1 MRENSTSN
9 RGIERR
15 TMIGLLGSGMAG
27 LAGCFGGSTDEGPD
41 DGSGGTEDGSAS
53 SPDDQSEYLESTS
66 IVAGD
71 RVDLVLEIS
80 VVDDR
85 DWGSVSL
92 ITEAGENYATEV
104 FGTGETLVHLP
115 LTEGNDTFDPVPPGD
130 HTLFLTGEDV
140 ETEIPFRLGGQM
152 ELSEAVSGSS
162 RAELEE
168 KDLGLIFRNTGSHA
182 DAVSL
187 TTYNGL
193 EDEPLRF
200 APIQPGETGLA
211 EILDAL
217 TDNTYQCDDNEG
229 VRHKRYTVEFLWSET
244 ATVTV
249 PIEYTA
255 TSRYCELSLAG
266 PATATFDGT
275 TES

>member
-1 MRENSTSN
+1 
-9 RGIERR
+9 
-15 TMIGLLGSGMAG
+15 MIGLLGSGMAG
-27 LAGCFGGSTDEGPD
+27 LAGCFGGGTNDGPD
-41 DGSGGTEDGSAS
+41 DGSGETESESTS
-53 SPDDQSEYLESTS
+53 SSEGQSEYLESTS

-71 RVDLVLEIS
+71 RVDMVLEIS
-80 VVDDR
+80 VVGDR

-115 LTEGNDTFDPVPPGD
+115 LTEGNDTNEPLPPGE

-162 RAELEE
+162 RSELDEG
-168 KDLGLIFRNTGSHA
+168 DLGLVFRNTGSHA

-187 TTYNGL
+187 TISDGYEDDPARL
-193 EDEPLRF
+193 E
-200 APIQPGETGLA
+200 PIQPEETGIA
-211 EILDAL
+211 EIDFVLGD
-217 TDNTYQCDDNEG
+217 DSYQCGDNEG
-229 VRHKRYTVEFLWSET
+229 IRDREYTVEFLWSGT

-249 PIEYTA
+249 PIQYTE
-255 TSRYCELSLAG
+255 TDSSSWCERSLAG
-266 PATATFDGT
+266 TATATFEEGT
-275 TES
+275 E

>member
-1 MRENSTSN
+1 
-9 RGIERR
+9 
-15 TMIGLLGSGMAG
+15 MIGLLGSGMAG
-27 LAGCFGGSTDEGPD
+27 LAGCFGGGTDDGPN
-41 DGSGGTEDGSAS
+41 DGSGGTEHRSAS
-53 SPDDQSEYLESTS
+53 SPEGQSEYLESTS

-80 VVDDR
+80 VVRDR

-92 ITEAGENYATEV
+92 ITEEGENYATEV

-115 LTEGNDTFDPVPPGD
+115 LTEGNDTFEPVPPGD
-130 HTLFLTGEDV
+130 HILFLTGEDV

-152 ELSEAVSGSS
+152 ELSEAVNGSS
-162 RAELEE
+162 RAELDEG
-168 KDLGLIFRNTGSHA
+168 DLGLVFRNTGSHA

-211 EILDAL
+211 EILDVL
-217 TDNTYQCDDNEG
+217 TDDTYQCDDNERI
-229 VRHKRYTVEFLWSET
+229 RHQRYTVEFLWSET

-266 PATATFDGT
+266 TATATFDES